1 MKIEE
6 KLQTDESSKNNDSSE
21 ESLQQKKIKKLEK
34 EKRQILQDIAN
45 AKVDTLQ
52 QKIAWTL
59 NHYAE
64 ARNSDITCQLKFW
77 KIFEKEHYDP
87 ATFTPQDLYK
97 LTKLTSI
104 ARARA
109 KIQNVHNLFLAKPEI
124 RRRRGKLA
132 EQEKQKALED
142 TPSYPVYAVY
152 ADESGKTG
160 EHLIVGSMWILNGI
174 ETMHLVR
181 KIEEWRKK
189 QDFRRELHFKKI
201 TKSNLPLY
209 LEVLEIVKE
218 RSSAISFKAL
228 SVERKGIK
236 NIHDGLTHLYLNLLI
251 RGVEHENSSGRAPL
265 PRNIQL
271 WKDSEQPGSDKLMLE
286 DIKNRIREVAKTIFN
301 NQLYAD
307 AFIAVDSK
315 TLVLIQL
322 ADLFTSSINR
332 TLNASGNRTSA
343 KDDFAR
349 AMLSKF
355 GMTTKE
361 NIISNIG
368 DCAYHSGL

>member
-6 KLQTDESSKNNDSSE
+6 KLQTDENSKNKDSSE
-21 ESLQQKKIKKLEK
+21 ESLQLKRIKKLEN
-34 EKRQILQDIAN
+34 EKRQILEDIAN

-59 NHYAE
+59 NHYTE

-77 KIFEKEHYDP
+77 TIFEKEHYDP

-124 RRRRGKLA
+124 RKRRGKLA

-174 ETMHLVR
+174 ETFHLIR

-189 QDFRRELHFKKI
+189 QDFHRELHFKKI

-209 LEVLEIVKE
+209 LEVLGIVKE
-218 RSSAISFKAL
+218 RSSAISFKSL

-236 NIHDGLTHLYLNLLI
+236 NIHDGLTQLYLNLLI

-265 PRNIQL
+265 PRSIQL

-301 NQLYAD
+301 KQLYAD
-307 AFIAVDSK
+307 EFIAVDSK

-332 TLNASGNRTSA
+332 TLNATGDRTSA

-349 AMLSKF
+349 VMLSTF
-355 GMTTKE
+355 GMTKKE
-361 NIISNIG
+361 KQISNIG
-368 DCAYHSGL
+368 DCAYHFGL